1 MDTLPLPPRP
11 NLTQY
16 RKRAKDLVR
25 ASKSPDPDAI
35 RAWAR
40 EWLEALAARLGY
52 QVTTFV
58 QSSID
63 RAVGHLEEQV
73 RAKVGANGA
82 AADGLTLA
90 DAQFF
95 IANAH
100 SFASWADFTNH
111 LEQLSASG
119 SGFEAAADA
128 IVTGDLA
135 GLEGLL
141 RNDPS
146 LIRARSARV
155 HRATLLH
162 YVAANGFEDFRQKTP
177 ANAVA
182 IARFLLEAG
191 AEVDALA
198 ETYGGGK
205 DQTTMNLLVSS
216 EHPDRAGLH
225 AELVDLLVDFG
236 AAVNGLEDNESPIMT
251 ALAFGY
257 PDAAETLARR
267 GARVDTIVTAA
278 ALGRADLVRD
288 LVVDARSLRPDVP
301 LPVPRWLGLSA
312 DERAHI
318 ELAFI
323 WACKF
328 GRTPVVEVLLGKGV
342 DPAVK
347 DIDDMTGLHWAAA
360 GRHLDVV
367 TLLLQRGAPLEVT
380 NRWGGTVLD
389 STVYFAVKANPNDED
404 YAAVIALLI
413 AAGADV
419 GAVYLPTGNARIDAL
434 LQGKGNA

>member
-16 RKRAKDLVR
+16 RKRAKDLVK
-25 ASKSPDPDAI
+25 ASKSPNTDAI

-40 EWLEALAARLGY
+40 EWLESLAALLGY
-52 QVTTFV
+52 QITTFV
-58 QSSID
+58 QSSLD
-63 RAVGHLEEQV
+63 RAVGHIEEQV
-73 RAKVGANGA
+73 RAKVGA

-100 SFASWADFTNH
+100 SFASWAEFSNH
-111 LEQLSASG
+111 LEQLRADR

-128 IVTGDLA
+128 VVTGDLA
-135 GLEGLL
+135 TLEGLL
-141 RNDPS
+141 RRDPS

-162 YVAANGFEDFRQKTP
+162 YVAANGVEDFRQKTP
-177 ANAVA
+177 PNAVA
-182 IARFLLEAG
+182 IARLLLEAG

-198 ETYGGGK
+198 ETYGGGR

-216 EHPDRAGLH
+216 EHPARAGLH
-225 AELVDLLVDFG
+225 AELVDILLDFG
-236 AAVNGLEDNESPIMT
+236 AAINGLEDNESPIMT

-257 PDAAETLARR
+257 AAAAEALVRR
-267 GARVDTIVTAA
+267 GARVDTIITAA
-278 ALGRADLVRD
+278 ALGRADLVSD
-288 LVVDARSLRPDVP
+288 LVVDGQSLRPGVP
-301 LPVPRWLGLSA
+301 LPAPRWPAVSA
-312 DERAHI
+312 DVRAHI
-318 ELAFI
+318 ELGFL

-328 GRTPVVEVLLGKGV
+328 GRTAVVEVLLGKGV
-342 DPAVK
+342 DPGVK
-347 DIDDMTGLHWAAA
+347 DIDDMTGLHHATA

-367 TLLLQRGAPLEVT
+367 SLLLQHGAPLEVT

-389 STVYFAVKANPNDED
+389 STVYFARNANPNDED
-404 YAAVIALLI
+404 YTPVIALLI
-413 AAGADV
+413 AGGADV
-419 GAVYLPTGNARIDAL
+419 GAVWLPTGDARIDAL
-434 LQGKGNA
+434 LQGKGNT